1 MRRLLAMILGLCMLL
16 VGCSPEEGGVES
28 GMRLRDRMLA
38 CKSCEFTADLT
49 VDFGE
54 NQYSFTLGCKAKND
68 GTVEFTVV
76 SPETIAGISGRIDNR
91 LGALSF
97 DETVLAFP
105 LIADG
110 EIAPITA
117 PWLFWKALLG
127 GYIRA
132 AGEDGQFMRLT
143 IDDSFNG
150 ENVQV
155 DIWLN
160 ENNDPVSAEIGL
172 HGKVLLFL
180 KISSFQIL

>member
-1 MRRLLAMILGLCMLL
+1 MRRIIALMLGICVLLF
-16 VGCSPEEGGVES
+16 GCSSEESGVES
-28 GMRLRDRMLA
+28 GMRLRDALLT
-38 CKSCEFTADLT
+38 CKVCEFTTELT

-54 NQYSFTLGCKAKND
+54 NQYCFTLNCKAKSD
-68 GTVEFTVV
+68 GSVEFSVA
-76 SPETIAGISGRIDNR
+76 SPETIAGISGKIDNR
-91 LGALSF
+91 SGAISF

-132 AGEDGQFMRLT
+132 AGEDGQYMRLT

-150 ENVQV
+150 ENITLDV
-155 DIWLN
+155 WLD
-160 ENNDPVSAEIGL
+160 ENNNPISAEISWQGS
-172 HGKVLLFL
+172 VLLFL
-180 KISSFQIL
+180 KISGFQIL